1 MSVKQRDPLTGHQTT
16 GHEWNGIT
24 ELNTRVPRAVWVSIG
39 VTAVISVIG
48 WVLLPTWPLFNTYT
62 KGLLGAD
69 QKAEVTA
76 AVARAN
82 EARADWATQIA
93 DLPPGQVLA
102 DAALMDRVRATGHQL
117 YGDNCLACH
126 GTDAGGGPGF
136 PSLTDTA
143 WLWGGDFDSIMETLR
158 VGINT
163 THPETHFGQMLAFG
177 RDGMLPREDIRV
189 VADYVQSLS
198 GADHPPAARLE
209 QGAAIFAE
217 NCTSCHGEGGTGD
230 ITQGA
235 PNLTDD
241 FWIYGGDDAAIFK
254 TVHDGRQ
261 GWMPSWETRLT
272 ETDRKILALYIQDL
286 GQQAGN
292 PPVPAP

>member
-1 MSVKQRDPLTGHQTT
+1 MSVTERDPLTGHQTT

-24 ELNTRVPRAVWVSIG
+24 ELNTRVPRAVWFFIG
-39 VTAVISVIG
+39 LTGVISVIS
-48 WVLLPTWPLFNTYT
+48 WVLLPTWPLINTYT

-82 EARADWATQIA
+82 AERADWAAQIIET
-93 DLPPGQVLA
+93 PPDQILT
-102 DAALMDRVRATGHQL
+102 DAGLMERVRASGHQL

-143 WLWGGDFDSIMETLR
+143 WLWGGDFESVMETLR

-163 THPETHFGQMLAFG
+163 DHPDTHFGQMLAFG
-177 RDGMLPREDIRV
+177 QNGILSRDDIRV

-198 GADHPPAARLE
+198 GTDHPPAARLE
-209 QGAAIFAE
+209 QGATIFAE
-217 NCTSCHGEGGTGD
+217 NCASCHAEDGAGD
-230 ITQGA
+230 LAQGA
-235 PNLTDD
+235 PNLTDE
-241 FWIYGGDDAAIFK
+241 FWIYGGDDASIFQ
-254 TVHDGRQ
+254 TVYGGRQ
-261 GWMPSWETRLT
+261 GWMPSWEARLT
-272 ETDRKILALYIQDL
+272 ETDRKILALYIRDL
-286 GQQAGN
+286 GRQAGN
-292 PPVPAP
+292 TPVPTP